1 MLRELRI
8 KNLAII
14 EDAAAEFGAGL
25 NVLTGETGAGKSI
38 IISALSL
45 ALGERATSTIIRSG
59 EKEGTVQA
67 FFDIKPGAF
76 NKSFEAFLHD
86 SGVEADEGI
95 ILTRNI
101 SSAGKSK
108 AYINDSMINLQT
120 LSDASSA
127 LIDIHGQFEH
137 QSLLAAEKQLELLD
151 LHGGLQKERQEVSD
165 LYERMSGLRQKISA
179 LAQKDKE
186 RLSRIDML
194 QFQIKEIESA
204 GVKLGEEEEL
214 EEEVKILSS
223 AVRLAELANRA
234 YDSLY
239 SLDSACITNLSSVIN
254 DLKEISDIDS
264 RATEALKSA
273 EDAMP
278 LLEEASYFLRD
289 YKDGIN
295 FDPARLEEVQE
306 RLELIK
312 RLKKKYGETLQD
324 IIDKRESA
332 LIELEELQHSEEM
345 LDSLKKELDDSRNRL
360 TEKAHE
366 LSKKRK
372 SVAKKLEPKI
382 IEELSKLSMPDT
394 QFSISITQQQGDDTS
409 DGFKVTSMG
418 IDEIEFLISPNVGE
432 TLKPLS
438 KIASGGELS
447 RVMLALKGIM
457 SDGDNIPVLV
467 FDEIDAGIGG
477 KAAETVGKRLKDLSS
492 MHQVICITHLPQIA
506 SYADIHLK
514 IEKKTEKGKTRVRI
528 NRVDG
533 DARVEE
539 IARMLSGEIS
549 DVSLKHAKEMLKA
562 KQN

>member
-14 EDAAAEFGAGL
+14 EDAAAEFGPGL

-76 NKSFEAFLHD
+76 NKSVETFLRD

-101 SSAGKSK
+101 SSTGKSK

-151 LHGGLQKERQEVSD
+151 LHGGLHKERQEVSD

-179 LAQKDKE
+179 LTQKDKE
-186 RLSRIDML
+186 RLQRIDML

-204 GVKLGEEEEL
+204 GVKVGEEEEL
-214 EEEVKILSS
+214 EEETKILSS

-239 SLDSACITNLSSVIN
+239 SLDSASITNLSSVIN
-254 DLKEISDIDS
+254 DLKEISVIDS
-264 RATEALKSA
+264 RAAEALKSA
-273 EDAMP
+273 EEAMP

-324 IIDKRESA
+324 VIDKRESA

-394 QFSISITQQQGDDTS
+394 QFSISIAQQQGDDTA

-418 IDEIEFLISPNVGE
+418 IDDIEFLISPNVGE

-528 NRVDG
+528 NRVEK

>member
-14 EDAAAEFGAGL
+14 EDAAAEFGEGL

-76 NKSFEAFLHD
+76 HGSVETFLRD
-86 SGVEADEGI
+86 AGIEADEGI
-95 ILTRNI
+95 ILTRSI

-120 LSDASSA
+120 LSDASRA
-127 LIDIHGQFEH
+127 IIDIHGQYEH
-137 QSLLAAEKQLELLD
+137 QSLLAPEKQLELLD
-151 LHGGLQKERQEVSD
+151 LHGGLQKERQAVSD
-165 LYERMSGLRQKISA
+165 LYAGMSGLRQKISA
-179 LAQKDKE
+179 LEQKDKE
-186 RLSRIDML
+186 RFQRIDML
-194 QFQIKEIESA
+194 QFQIKEIEAA
-204 GVKLGEEEEL
+204 GVKTGEEEEL
-214 EEEVKILSS
+214 QEEAKILSS

-239 SLDSACITNLSSVIN
+239 SLDSACITNLSSVMD
-254 DLKEISDIDS
+254 DLKEISVIDS
-264 RATEALKSA
+264 RAEDALKSA
-273 EDAMP
+273 GDAMP

-295 FDPARLEEVQE
+295 FDPARLEDVQE

-324 IIDKRESA
+324 VIDKRESA

-345 LDSLKKELDDSRNRL
+345 LDGLKKELVDSRQRL

-372 SVAKKLEPKI
+372 AVAKKLEPKI
-382 IEELSKLSMPDT
+382 IAELAKLSMPDT
-394 QFSISITQQQGDDTS
+394 QFSIGITQQQGDDTS

-418 IDEIEFLISPNVGE
+418 IDDIEFLISPNVGE
-432 TLKPLS
+432 ALKPLS

-457 SDGDNIPVLV
+457 SGGDRIPVLV
-467 FDEIDAGIGG
+467 FDEIDSGIGG

-514 IEKKTEKGKTRVRI
+514 IEKKTEKGKTRVSI
-528 NRVDG
+528 KRVEKDER
-533 DARVEE
+533 AEE

-549 DVSLKHAKEMLKA
+549 DVSLKHAKEMLKS
-562 KQN
+562 KKN

>member
-14 EDAAAEFGAGL
+14 EDATAEFGAGL

-76 NKSFEAFLHD
+76 NRSFETFLRD

-151 LHGGLQKERQEVSD
+151 LHGGLHKERQEVSD

-179 LAQKDKE
+179 LAQRDKE
-186 RLSRIDML
+186 RLQRIDML

-204 GVKLGEEEEL
+204 GVKPGEEEEL
-214 EEEVKILSS
+214 EEETKILSS

-234 YDSLY
+234 YDSIY

-254 DLKEISDIDS
+254 DLKEISVIDS
-264 RATEALKSA
+264 RAGEALKSA

-324 IIDKRESA
+324 VIDKRESA

-345 LDSLKKELDDSRNRL
+345 LDSLKKELDDARQRL
-360 TEKAHE
+360 TEKAQE

-372 SVAKKLEPKI
+372 AVAKKLEPKI

-394 QFSISITQQQGDDTS
+394 QFLISITQQQGDDTS
-409 DGFKVTSMG
+409 DGSSMG

-528 NRVDG
+528 NRVEK